1 MRSVA
6 YLCLLCVVTMWP
18 ACDAEQVDAAGRAQE
33 GGVVNYAEVRARLA
47 RSLPEKANEI
57 GDFIDT
63 LQDISKATIEM
74 TNQISAHCAQ

>member
-1 MRSVA
+1 
-6 YLCLLCVVTMWP
+6 MWP

-57 GDFIDT
+57 SDFIDT
-63 LQDISKATIEM
+63 LQDISKATVEM

>member
-1 MRSVA
+1 MRGVV
-6 YLCLLCVVTMWP
+6 YFCLFCVVTMWP
-18 ACDAEQVDAAGRAQE
+18 ALNAEQVDAAGRAQD

-63 LQDISKATIEM
+63 LQDISKATVEK